1 MIQLSNITAQ
11 TLNPGQALSLSQ
23 VFKSKRG
30 CECFNSQSPTSVKL
44 CNNGVYDVTFS
55 GNIAGAAGVPLQIAM
70 ALGGQPLIDTAM
82 NSVSAAA
89 NNLNNV
95 STEKLL
101 SICCCDLDRLSIINS
116 GTNPVTIA
124 PNSALVIKK
133 LS

>member
-1 MIQLSNITAQ
+1 MIQLSNMTAQ
-11 TLNPGQALSLSQ
+11 TLNPGQALSLNQ

-30 CECFNSQSPTSVKL
+30 CECFNPQSPTSVKL
-44 CNNGVYDVTFS
+44 CNNGVYDITFS
-55 GNIAGAAGVPLQIAM
+55 GNIAGAAGVPIQIAM

-89 NNLNNV
+89 NDLNNV
-95 STEKLL
+95 STETLL
-101 SICCCDLDRLSIINS
+101 RVCCCDLDRISIINS